1 MEESGNFEQ
10 ELQEALVQK
19 AEWFKNALYSC
30 FLHYYQETGDSV
42 YSIKNAMLFAS
53 YKIGYMG
60 TSNGFM
66 TVEQLEQWR
75 RLIWGEHAQV
85 KIDN

>member
-1 MEESGNFEQ
+1 
-10 ELQEALVQK
+10 
-19 AEWFKNALYSC
+19 
-30 FLHYYQETGDSV
+30 
-42 YSIKNAMLFAS
+42 MLFAS

-75 RLIWGEHAQV
+75 RLIWGEHSQITVDNSQQAQ
-85 KIDN
+85 

>member
-1 MEESGNFEQ
+1 MNTAG
-10 ELQEALVQK
+10 AG
-19 AEWFKNALYSC
+19 NALMAC
-30 FLHYYQETGDSV
+30 FLHSYLESGDSTTA
-42 YSIKNAMLFAS
+42 IKNAMLFAS

-75 RLIWGEHAQV
+75 KLIWGELSQV
-85 KIDN
+85 DIENK